1 MNKDPLEIAYQ
12 DLNIHDIIK
21 ERYFCY
27 VYILII
33 IILLLGIKVL
43 ISSIQIHA
51 LILYML
57 EKNIH
62 HPLRKN

>member
-1 MNKDPLEIAYQ
+1 M
-12 DLNIHDIIK
+12 
-21 ERYFCY
+21 
-27 VYILII
+27 YIFLII

-57 EKNIH
+57 EKKYTPPTKKELDEYSTKWVMFLI
-62 HPLRKN
+62 KK